1 MPNFQAVHDSLYQAI
16 YAEAH
21 ICCRFYGVEQIE
33 PIPPQQAEQDEDF
46 DGGMEKGVFVLFEE
60 GGHRPLLVASSGRHG
75 SLNEAIA
82 QCREKH
88 TEVQKKW
95 PTALVVVIPVI
106 WRDDFAPVLEQ
117 HLVFRLKPY
126 LANRA

>member
-1 MPNFQAVHDSLYQAI
+1 MAWSRSSRFPRNRPNRMKI
-16 YAEAH
+16 
-21 ICCRFYGVEQIE
+21 
-33 PIPPQQAEQDEDF
+33 
-46 DGGMEKGVFVLFEE
+46 
-60 GGHRPLLVASSGRHG
+60 LVASWGRHG
-75 SLNEAIA
+75 CLNEAIA